1 MPRISPRHTA
11 PHEDQAPPAHGRVRL
26 RKNASQRSIL
36 DLPADVLNVVNRD
49 YGRDLQWVTYEVLG
63 KSEPAMRQDFEIN
76 GWEAVTQDMFGGL
89 LDGMYMKRGEK
100 GEITYGG
107 MVLMER
113 PMELTEE
120 AKLEESRA
128 RIGAMRA
135 QENMIKGGGG
145 IKGLAPGFE
154 ADHHTAVNKN
164 VFNRS
169 IEIPRE

>member
-1 MPRISPRHTA
+1 MPRLSARHTSPR
-11 PHEDQAPPAHGRVRL
+11 EDQAPPAHGRVRL

-36 DLPADVLNVVNRD
+36 DLPSDILNVINQVHD
-49 YGRDLQWVTYEVLG
+49 CDVQWVTYEVLG

-76 GWEAVTQDMFGGL
+76 GWQAVTQDMFGGI

-113 PMELTEE
+113 PMELTEQ
-120 AKLEESRA
+120 AKLEESQA
-128 RIGAMRA
+128 RISVMRA
-135 QENMIKGGGG
+135 QERMIKGGGG
-145 IKGLAPGFE
+145 ITGLAPGFE